1 MTLGNIIARLHDDA
15 FVEETVA
22 GLDDL
27 VLLAR
32 LRQAADAE
40 QVSLGTLASAVVGHF
55 VQHAD
60 GEKWLALMTAAN
72 RARDPAA
79 ASLHRMLLDALP
91 DDGRHPETV
100 HSREHE
106 TH

>member
-1 MTLGNIIARLHDDA
+1 MTLGSIIARLHDDA

-32 LRQAADAE
+32 LRLAAEAA
-40 QVSLGTLASAVVGHF
+40 QISIGTLASAAVGHF
-55 VQHAD
+55 IQHAD
-60 GEKWLALMTAAN
+60 GEKWLALMTAAS
-72 RARDPAA
+72 RAHDPAA
-79 ASLHRMLLDALP
+79 AGLHRMLLDALP
-91 DDGRHPETV
+91 DDAQHLETA

-106 TH
+106 AQ

>member
-32 LRQAADAE
+32 LRQVADAE

-60 GEKWLALMTAAN
+60 GEKWLALMTAAS
-72 RARDPAA
+72 RAHDPAA

-91 DDGRHPETV
+91 DEGQHQPALHP
-100 HSREHE
+100 HEHE
-106 TH
+106 AH